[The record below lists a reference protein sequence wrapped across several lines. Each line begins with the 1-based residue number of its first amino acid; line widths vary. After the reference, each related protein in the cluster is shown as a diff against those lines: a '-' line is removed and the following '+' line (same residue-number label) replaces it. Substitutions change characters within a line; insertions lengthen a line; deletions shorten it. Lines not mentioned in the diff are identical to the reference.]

1 MVDWDDIKKPLIGA
15 AAIVAIIGGSYLY
28 IISGGSGGKG
38 LSTEQK
44 LIVEQLNK
52 SYKDKGNFINLLTKD
67 FKILNEAQES
77 INSAQIYLNQGNIEK
92 CLDEV
97 INAKGKLS
105 QIKTKDSKELKKD
118 LDNADKSLT
127 DVRKGMYKVAKE
139 QGYLLK

>member
-105 QIKTKDSKELKKD
+105 QIKTKASKELKKD